1 MTQEIL
7 EKANELSKDIKNINR
22 VLENRKEHKWI
33 RVISARNEELYYSVK
48 FQQELAEWLEKK
60 KEQYQKELENL

>member
-1 MTQEIL
+1 MTQETL
-7 EKANELSKDIKNINR
+7 EKANDLNKDIKNINK
-22 VLENRKEHKWI
+22 VLEDKKANRWI
-33 RVISARNEELYYSVK
+33 RVIGARNEELCYSVK